1 MAKKKQTRK
10 QSRKEL
16 LKEEDAFIDAA
27 NQSIEWVDKNK
38 NLVIVLTIGLATT
51 VALGWGGMEV
61 MAIEKSESSTALEA
75 AMAILKAEVAL
86 DESEA
91 APDATPPVFGSDDA
105 RLKAGRVALEGVVA
119 SGSSVADLA
128 RFYAVD
134 TQVKLGDK
142 DAAVSSLTQLIDSL
156 STQSSLYFLAVERL
170 ALLQESMGKSD
181 EAIKTYEKLTGDK
194 KAFYRDAATFEVAR
208 IHHAQGR
215 TDEARTLLVAAKE
228 EFPTSTLGA
237 SMDSLLKELGGAK
250 AEPAAAPKA
259 EDKAK

>member
-75 AMAILKAEVAL
+75 AMAILNAEVAL

-91 APDATPPVFGSDDA
+91 APIAMVRPWLA
-105 RLKAGRVALEGVVA
+105 A
-119 SGSSVADLA
+119 SS
-128 RFYAVD
+128 
-134 TQVKLGDK
+134 
-142 DAAVSSLTQLIDSL
+142 
-156 STQSSLYFLAVERL
+156 
-170 ALLQESMGKSD
+170 
-181 EAIKTYEKLTGDK
+181 
-194 KAFYRDAATFEVAR
+194 
-208 IHHAQGR
+208 
-215 TDEARTLLVAAKE
+215 
-228 EFPTSTLGA
+228 
-237 SMDSLLKELGGAK
+237 
-250 AEPAAAPKA
+250 
-259 EDKAK
+259 